1 MKKILSS
8 LVIGGFVLS
17 FIATSC
23 KKDTNNTP
31 IDPLSQTPIHSTSL
45 SGLGSHGGVPTGTA
59 FVLPPNIKIVGSMT
73 GGQPGFKVSK
83 NIGNINSYLA
93 STAKTDYQQHGLG
106 TYVNVYFQLRNTAN
120 TEFKLVIPAG
130 LIMCDS
136 LPDDSIPD
144 DTTQS
149 GIIITDDT
157 IVIPGDDTVG
167 VCMSSFCLNLHHGVP
182 SGNKYMFKVITN
194 NDQLSQVVAILRT
207 KKSLADHIGDIQS
220 ILWEITDG
228 AGLTQADIDMMN
240 SWQ

>member
-1 MKKILSS
+1 MLSII
-8 LVIGGFVLS
+8 V
-17 FIATSC
+17 TSC
-23 KKDTNNTP
+23 KKDSSNPSDQSSPTT
-31 IDPLSQTPIHSTSL
+31 IYSTSL
-45 SGLGSHGGVPTGTA
+45 SGFGSHGGAPTGTA
-59 FVLPPNIKIVGSMT
+59 FVLPPNIKIVGSLT
-73 GGQPGFKVSK
+73 GGQPGFKINK
-83 NIGNINSYLA
+83 TIGNINSYLA
-93 STAKTDYQQHGLG
+93 SLAKTNYDQHGLG

-120 TEFKLVIPAG
+120 VAFKLIMPAG

-136 LPDDSIPD
+136 LPNDTIAD

-149 GIIITDDT
+149 GIIVTDDT

-167 VCMSSFCLNLHHGVP
+167 VCMSSFCLNLHHSVP

-194 NDQLSQVVAILRT
+194 NNQLSQVVAILRT
-207 KKSLADHIGDIQS
+207 KKTLPDHISDIQS